1 MMEFVEGEIS
11 LGPVVHL
18 HWHDGRRQR
27 LSAPFLRANCRC
39 EVCKTLP
46 LKLEASMFPGLSV
59 DQMFEVGAYALQ
71 FLFSDGH
78 RHGAYSFDLLLSFP
92 DEA

>member
-1 MMEFVEGEIS
+1 MDFAEGTLI
-11 LGPVVHL
+11 LGPVL
-18 HWHDGRRQR
+18 ELRWNDGRVQR

-46 LKLEASMFPGLSV
+46 LKLEPSMFPGLSV
-59 DQMFEVGAYALQ
+59 DQVFEVGAYALQ
-71 FLFSDGH
+71 LLFSDGH
-78 RHGAYSFDLLLSFP
+78 KHGAYSFDLLLTFP

>member
-1 MMEFVEGEIS
+1 MDFAEGS
-11 LGPVVHL
+11 LTLGPVVEL
-18 HWHDGRRQR
+18 RWQDGRVQR
-27 LSAPFLRANCRC
+27 LGAPFLRVNCRC

-46 LKLEASMFPGLSV
+46 MKLEQSMFPGLSV

-78 RHGAYSFDLLLSFP
+78 RHGAYSFDLLLTFP

>member
-1 MMEFVEGEIS
+1 MDFAEGTLS
-11 LGPVVHL
+11 LGPVL
-18 HWHDGRRQR
+18 ELRWQDGRVQR
-27 LSAPFLRANCRC
+27 LSAPLLRVNCRC

-46 LKLEASMFPGLSV
+46 MKLEASMFPGLTV

-71 FLFSDGH
+71 FVFSDGH
-78 RHGAYSFDLLLSFP
+78 RHGAYSFDLLQTFP

>member
-1 MMEFVEGEIS
+1 MEFAEGS
-11 LGPVVHL
+11 LTLGPVVEL
-18 HWHDGRRQR
+18 RWQDGRVQR
-27 LSAPFLRANCRC
+27 LSAPFLRVNCRC

-46 LKLEASMFPGLSV
+46 MKLEQSMFPGLSV

-78 RHGAYSFDLLLSFP
+78 RHGAYSFDLLQTFP

>member
-1 MMEFVEGEIS
+1 MDYAEGTLS
-11 LGPVVHL
+11 LGQVVEL
-18 HWHDGRRQR
+18 RWQDGRVQR
-27 LSAPFLRANCRC
+27 LGAPFLRANCRC

-46 LKLEASMFPGLSV
+46 MKLEASMFPGLTV

-71 FLFSDGH
+71 FVFSDGH
-78 RHGAYSFDLLLSFP
+78 RHGAYSFDLLLTFP

>member
-1 MMEFVEGEIS
+1 MDFAEGTLT
-11 LGPVVHL
+11 LGPQVEL
-18 HWHDGRRQR
+18 HWLDGRRQK

-46 LKLEASMFPGLSV
+46 MKLEVSMFPGLNV

-71 FLFSDGH
+71 FVFSDGH
-78 RHGAYSFDLLLSFP
+78 RHGAYSFDLLLTFP
-92 DEA
+92 DED

>member
-1 MMEFVEGEIS
+1 MDFAEGS
-11 LGPVVHL
+11 LDLGPVVVL
-18 HWHDGRRQR
+18 RWQDGRVQR
-27 LSAPFLRANCRC
+27 LGAPFLRVNCRC

-46 LKLEASMFPGLSV
+46 MKLEASMFPGLTV

-71 FLFSDGH
+71 LVFSDGH
-78 RHGAYSFDLLLSFP
+78 RHGAYSFDLLQSFP